1 MRSFPLSAA
10 VSSLLLLRVAGQGL
24 VEKQGSCPDD
34 QVCATKNSCPYWVN
48 WENRVKEDRSSPEF
62 QQYVAAAKGAL
73 CNKRERATCCPLL
86 DRKPGSCPAAGKVCA
101 TRASCPFWVDWENR
115 VKDDRNSPE
124 FQQYLAAAKGALCN
138 KRERATCCWGD
149 PLEVDV
155 RLMFYACTYVGKVV
169 AQPWP
174 SPRID
179 PTRQS
184 VQT

>member
-10 VSSLLLLRVAGQGL
+10 VSSLLLLRVAGQEL

-73 CNKRERATCCPLL
+73 CNKRERATCC
-86 DRKPGSCPAAGKVCA
+86 
-101 TRASCPFWVDWENR
+101 
-115 VKDDRNSPE
+115 
-124 FQQYLAAAKGALCN
+124 
-138 KRERATCCWGD
+138 WGN

-155 RLMFYACTYVGKVV
+155 RLMLYACTYVGKV
-169 AQPWP
+169 A

-179 PTRQS
+179 PKTICN
-184 VQT
+184 